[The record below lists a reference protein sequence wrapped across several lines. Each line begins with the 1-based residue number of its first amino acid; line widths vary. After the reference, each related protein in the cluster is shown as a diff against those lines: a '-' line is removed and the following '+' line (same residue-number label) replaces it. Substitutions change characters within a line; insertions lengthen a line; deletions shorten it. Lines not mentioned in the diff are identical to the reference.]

1 MMQWPRLIGQAAL
14 LVTTWAMIFEIGL
27 RAQQYFGP
35 LYDLEMTNVNLNW
48 ESNVL
53 NHKPEPENQS
63 FCIYGDMTGFN
74 HSMIRKSA

>member
-1 MMQWPRLIGQAAL
+1 MTQWRHLIGQWVL
-14 LVTTWAMIFEIGL
+14 LAITWTTIFEIGL
-27 RAQQYFGP
+27 RVQQYFGP

-48 ESNVL
+48 ESDVL